1 MVRSVEAMQTGQQ
14 SGERAPQAPR
24 YFCLFFFFLSD
35 GRKKDAVTILVIRD
49 AKRHFRIPSL
59 HKGSVRCVCVLDIYI
74 HIYLYKIKKARK
86 KKKKK
91 KVPAALSPSRGEE
104 WRESAWTFGVGVT
117 AQRAIVSWEIDVVTG

>member
-91 KVPAALSPSRGEE
+91 KSPRRSVAEQGGRME
-104 WRESAWTFGVGVT
+104 RERVDVWSWSDST
-117 AQRAIVSWEIDVVTG
+117 ASDCVMGN